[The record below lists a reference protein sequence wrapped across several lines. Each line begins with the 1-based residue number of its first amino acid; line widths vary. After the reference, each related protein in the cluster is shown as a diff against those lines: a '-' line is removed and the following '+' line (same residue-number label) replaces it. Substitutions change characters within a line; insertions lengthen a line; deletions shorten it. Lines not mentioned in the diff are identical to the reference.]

1 MVSPTLS
8 PRSSRTWW
16 MSLAELNLVMSL
28 IAAMT
33 ALRWRVLR
41 TPIFGAEGEAAEG
54 DVPEVEV
61 AEGDLAEG
69 EGAEEAAS
77 PAASPTEAW
86 PSVD

>member
-1 MVSPTLS
+1 
-8 PRSSRTWW
+8 
-16 MSLAELNLVMSL
+16 
-28 IAAMT
+28 MT

-69 EGAEEAAS
+69 EGAEGDLADGEGAEEAAS

>member
-1 MVSPTLS
+1 
-8 PRSSRTWW
+8 
-16 MSLAELNLVMSL
+16 
-28 IAAMT
+28 MT

-69 EGAEEAAS
+69 GVAEGEGAEGGVAEREGVEAAAS
-77 PAASPTEAW
+77 PAASPTEA
-86 PSVD
+86 